1 MEKIY
6 YIIHLTIGIMCMVEI
21 IEVAKI
27 ILVKKSVK
35 KKILSFFVLGSAI
48 LLLILYIPMAI
59 SGEINSYLFLFGA
72 YILLSAISNKNN
84 IDWHEL
90 KVNMITKGYYQI
102 KYRTIYFTDNLCHE
116 LLAYCG
122 AAGVVVGA
130 DVVVGTYY
138 GLKWLL
144 G

>member
-84 IDWHEL
+84 ID
-90 KVNMITKGYYQI
+90 
-102 KYRTIYFTDNLCHE
+102 
-116 LLAYCG
+116 
-122 AAGVVVGA
+122 
-130 DVVVGTYY
+130 
-138 GLKWLL
+138 
-144 G
+144 